1 MSPTASSIPVIAVT
15 PGGTTSTER
24 KLIEEWV
31 AGSDEGRGIT
41 TVLDAESGL
50 AEELAKYGEAL
61 VVPVRVA
68 WLPMVQRDE
77 STSRWAELALMAT
90 PRRPASWIQRRL
102 AARDPERQ
110 RVLTGTPALLSQLR
124 SRHRRSA
131 GSQAEDP
138 ADFARFVRRAAT
150 VTLDRAERSFIGD
163 RYKVPHHVAEEII
176 SRAEFR
182 NQLVGIAEDI
192 GISEK
197 EALERASGA
206 LDELVAV
213 QSRAAMDAFLTLMEP
228 LHSRTWNVIADESG
242 LDRLRELNKKY
253 ALVFLPSHRSYVD
266 SLVLGDVLSRNDFP
280 RNHVMGGA
288 NLRIWP
294 LADLARRAGL
304 VFIRRSF
311 GDDAIYKA
319 VVEEYFGYLLSKRF
333 NLEWYFEGG
342 RSRTGKLRPPRFGLL
357 AYVAQAVTRGRVK
370 DVYLVPASITY
381 DRLYEVTAMAA
392 EQEGAKKQAEGLK
405 WLASYARS
413 QRSTSGGNAIVRFGE
428 PISLADRLP
437 ASDAPE
443 DEQRIALQKV
453 AFEVAVGINNSTPI
467 TANALLT
474 LTLLG
479 VRDQAQTIEQ
489 IKQVVAPILDYI
501 ERRGLPTTG
510 LDRLRDT
517 LGLQTVLAQLA
528 RADVVTAYDGGEETV
543 YTIERGQHLVAAF
556 YRNNAIHWFV
566 TQAILELSILHV
578 SETMP
583 ADEPLSALEI
593 IELAWAEANRIRDQL
608 KFEFFFPARRVF
620 VDELR
625 DEMDLLDPEW
635 EGRTPTA
642 ESVLGVL
649 TETRVLVAH
658 RVLRSFLDAQ
668 LVVSERL
675 ALRGN
680 DPLDRK
686 ADPDSFTEFIDE
698 CEKVG
703 RQMLLQGRL
712 HGPESLSRELFVS
725 ALDLMANL
733 GLLVEDPDQGA
744 AAERAARAMSEEAAA
759 DDSAGSDPADEGGTD
774 STHHDL
780 ASRREASA
788 AYARDLVRRVRTIEA
803 MDATIRAEVTGVTD

>member
-1 MSPTASSIPVIAVT
+1 MPLNSSSTPVIAVT
-15 PGGTTSTER
+15 TGGTTSTER

-31 AGSDEGRGIT
+31 ATSDEGRGIS
-41 TVLDAESGL
+41 TVLEADATL
-50 AEELAKYGEAL
+50 PEELAKYGEAL

-68 WLPMVQRDE
+68 WLPMVQRDQ

-90 PRRPASWIQRRL
+90 PRRPATWIQRRL

-131 GSQAEDP
+131 GSRSDDP
-138 ADFARFVRRAAT
+138 VDFARFVRRAAT

-163 RYKVPHHVAEEII
+163 RYKVPHHVAEAII

-182 NQLVGIAEDI
+182 TQLVEIAEDM

-197 EALERASGA
+197 EALERAASA

-213 QSRAAMDAFLTLMEP
+213 QSRAAMDAFQTLMEP

-266 SLVLGDVLSRNDFP
+266 SLVLGDVLSRNNFP
-280 RNHVMGGA
+280 RNHIMGGA

-311 GDDAIYKA
+311 GSDKIYKA

-342 RSRTGKLRPPRFGLL
+342 RSRTGKLRPPRYGLL
-357 AYVAQAVTRGRVK
+357 SYVAEAVSRGRVK

-381 DRLYEVTAMAA
+381 DRLNEVSAMAA
-392 EQEGAKKQAEGLK
+392 EQEGAKKQAESLT

-413 QRSTSGGNAIVRFGE
+413 QRSSSGGNAIVRFGE
-428 PISLADRLP
+428 PLSLAERLAP
-437 ASDAPE
+437 ADAPE
-443 DEQRIALQKV
+443 AEQRVALQKV

-479 VRDQAQTIEQ
+479 VRDQAQTVEQ

-543 YTIERGQHLVAAF
+543 YMIERGQHLVAAF

-578 SETMP
+578 AETIP

-593 IELAWAEANRIRDQL
+593 IEIAWAEANRIRDQL

-635 EGRTPTA
+635 EGRTPTG

-668 LVVSERL
+668 LVVAERL

-686 ADPDSFTEFIDE
+686 ADPDTVDGFIDE

-712 HGPESLSRELFVS
+712 HGPESLSRELFIS

-733 GLLVEDPDQGA
+733 GLLVPDSADSGA
-744 AAERAARAMSEEAAA
+744 AARRAE
-759 DDSAGSDPADEGGTD
+759 DVSAGEAGGDAIAGDDND
-774 STHHDL
+774 SPPSDL

-788 AYARDLVRRVRTIEA
+788 AYARDLVRRVRRIEA
-803 MDATIRAEVTGVTD
+803 MDATIRAEVTGVSD